1 MRTREA
7 GVSAARLEGRLAS
20 TKPLSEEEWS
30 FGIGVVTV
38 LGFVMKIMA
47 ILTWKIFNVKINH
60 LGCRAGSVNRARDP
74 WSRGC
79 GFGAR
84 VGQRE
89 GLPVFVPTGRHVLA
103 RLAL

>member
-1 MRTREA
+1 M
-7 GVSAARLEGRLAS
+7 SAAPLEGYLAS
-20 TKPLSEEEWS
+20 MKPPSKEEWS

-38 LGFVMKIMA
+38 LGFMMKIMT
-47 ILTWKIFNVKINH
+47 ILTWEMFNVKINH
-60 LGCRAGSVNRARDP
+60 QGCRAGSVNRACDP

-79 GFGAR
+79 EFGAR